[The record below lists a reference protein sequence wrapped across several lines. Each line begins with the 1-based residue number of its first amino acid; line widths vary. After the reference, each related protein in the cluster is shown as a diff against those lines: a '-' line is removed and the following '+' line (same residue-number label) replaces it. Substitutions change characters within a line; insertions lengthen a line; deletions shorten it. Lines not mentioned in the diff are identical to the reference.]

1 MCSQI
6 SPFLNTLHRSIW
18 FSGWLVRPTLS
29 GFCTQHVFI
38 SLQLLQTR
46 EMTLQYST
54 TFIFIFP
61 VGLQGTTAF
70 CKLAVN
76 LPVSDNDVS
85 GMKILDTRSSNNLFK
100 QNHVATDLPKQR
112 IPPVVVM
119 LDAVVDAK
127 NCALAIQACTNH
139 LFIELKMSNVTMHE
153 VPGGRDIYFLLTTLE
168 VSWSYYSNW
177 MFCWLATPLLC
188 WLDIWYL

>member
-1 MCSQI
+1 MSSQI
-6 SPFLNTLHRSIW
+6 SPFLNTLHRSVW
-18 FSGWLVRPTLS
+18 FSGWLVRSILS
-29 GFCTQHVFI
+29 GFCTQHVFT

-85 GMKILDTRSSNNLFK
+85 GMKILDTRSSNNLLR
-100 QNHVATDLPKQR
+100 QNHVATDLPKRR

-119 LDAVVDAK
+119 LDAVVDGK

-153 VPGGRDIYFLLTTLE
+153 VPGGRDIYSLLTTLE
-168 VSWSYYSNW
+168 VRWSYYSN
-177 MFCWLATPLLC
+177 
-188 WLDIWYL
+188 

>member
-1 MCSQI
+1 MLCTEVFGFQDDLSDQ
-6 SPFLNTLHRSIW
+6 PFLASVHSTCS
-18 FSGWLVRPTLS
+18 LV
-29 GFCTQHVFI
+29 CNI
-38 SLQLLQTR
+38 LQTR

-85 GMKILDTRSSNNLFK
+85 GMKILDTRSSNNLLK

-153 VPGGRDIYFLLTTLE
+153 VPGGRDIYSLLTTLE
-168 VSWSYYSNW
+168 VR
-177 MFCWLATPLLC
+177 
-188 WLDIWYL
+188 

>member
-1 MCSQI
+1 
-6 SPFLNTLHRSIW
+6 
-18 FSGWLVRPTLS
+18 
-29 GFCTQHVFI
+29 
-38 SLQLLQTR
+38 
-46 EMTLQYST
+46 MTLQYST
-54 TFIFIFP
+54 TFNFIFP

-85 GMKILDTRSSNNLFK
+85 GMKILDMRTSNNLFK
-100 QNHVATDLPKQR
+100 ENNIATDLPKRR

-139 LFIELKMSNVTMHE
+139 LFIDLKMSKVTMHE
-153 VPGGRDIYFLLTTLE
+153 VPGGRDIYSLLTTLE
-168 VSWSYYSNW
+168 VR
-177 MFCWLATPLLC
+177 
-188 WLDIWYL
+188 

>member
-1 MCSQI
+1 M
-6 SPFLNTLHRSIW
+6 FT
-18 FSGWLVRPTLS
+18 
-29 GFCTQHVFI
+29 

-54 TFIFIFP
+54 TFNFIFP

-85 GMKILDTRSSNNLFK
+85 GMKILDTRSSNNLLK
-100 QNHVATDLPKQR
+100 QNHVRTDLPKQR

-153 VPGGRDIYFLLTTLE
+153 VPGGRDIYSLLTTLE
-168 VSWSYYSNW
+168 VR
-177 MFCWLATPLLC
+177 
-188 WLDIWYL
+188 